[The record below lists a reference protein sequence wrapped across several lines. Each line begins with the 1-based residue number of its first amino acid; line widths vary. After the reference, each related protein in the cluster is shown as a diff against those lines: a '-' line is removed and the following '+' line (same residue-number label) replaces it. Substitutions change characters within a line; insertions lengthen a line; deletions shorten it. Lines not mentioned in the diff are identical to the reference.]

1 MGGSHQVGSASGVG
15 SVGSGGLCMAKAETK
30 TESRITHGI
39 RGKKTPLDIY
49 ISNSVIRKEMLIRNE
64 IITL

>member
-1 MGGSHQVGSASGVG
+1 MGGSHQVGSAYSIG

-39 RGKKTPLDIY
+39 RGKKHPWIY
-49 ISNSVIRKEMLIRNE
+49 ISNSVIRKEMLILNE
-64 IITL
+64 VITL